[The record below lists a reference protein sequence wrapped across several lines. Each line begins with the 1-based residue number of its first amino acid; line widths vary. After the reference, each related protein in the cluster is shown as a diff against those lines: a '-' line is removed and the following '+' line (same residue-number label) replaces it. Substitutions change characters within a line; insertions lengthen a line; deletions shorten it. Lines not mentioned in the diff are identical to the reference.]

1 MTDKRMDFHL
11 TSSDSHPES
20 GVQYAV
26 NSAMRLLLF
35 ILVLLAPA
43 TGFAQQFIS
52 DSALHAIVQE
62 RVATRRTQGIVVAI
76 LEKGKP
82 PRIAASGISGVS
94 GVPLDG
100 NTVFEIGSITKVFT
114 GSLLADMVAR
124 GEVKLEDPVAKY
136 LPQTVKVPSRNGK
149 QITLLDLATQSSGL
163 PRLPNNMRPADF
175 NNPYADYSV
184 QQLYDFLSSYT
195 LTRDPGEL
203 YEYSNLGVGLL
214 GHVLALR
221 AGKSYEQ
228 ILKERILDPLGMNDT
243 RIELTPSMKQR
254 MAQGFDAQGAP
265 THTWDLPTLAG
276 AGALKSTAND
286 MLKFLAANLDSTST
300 PIGKT
305 LAFAR
310 IPRHDADRPGNS
322 LGLAWHIVDVFGTK
336 ATWHNGGTGGFRTFI
351 GMDDVR
357 HRGVIVLTNSANT
370 PDDIGFHV
378 LEPKVELAA
387 PPGQGKQR
395 KEIAVDPVKLEA
407 LTGVYELAPDFQ
419 LTVTR
424 DGAAL
429 FAQATGQPRF
439 PLFAEAET
447 EFFLK
452 VVEAQISFV
461 KDANGKFSSLVLHQG
476 GANIPGKRVK

>member
-1 MTDKRMDFHL
+1 MKKAF
-11 TSSDSHPES
+11 
-20 GVQYAV
+20 
-26 NSAMRLLLF
+26 LLSL
-35 ILVLLAPA
+35 ILMAPRFA
-43 TGFAQQFIS
+43 GAQQFIT
-52 DSALHAIVQE
+52 DSALRAIVQE
-62 RVATRRTQGIVVAI
+62 RVATKRAMGVVVGVV
-76 LEKGKP
+76 EKGKA
-82 PRIAASGISGVS
+82 PRIQTAGVSGLS

-100 NTVFEIGSITKVFT
+100 NTVFEIGSITKTFT
-114 GSLLADMVAR
+114 GALLADMVAR
-124 GEVKLEDPVAKY
+124 GEVKLEDPVVKY
-136 LPQTVKVPSRNGK
+136 LPKSVRMPMRSGK

-163 PRLPNNMRPADF
+163 PRLPNNMKPADF

-184 QQLYDFLSSYT
+184 QQMYDFLSSYT
-195 LTRDPGEL
+195 LTRDPGAT

-214 GHVLALR
+214 GHVLSLR
-221 AGKSYEQ
+221 AGKPYEQ
-228 ILKERILDPLGMNDT
+228 ILIERILDPLGMNDT
-243 RIELTPSMKQR
+243 RITLTPSMKQR
-254 MAQGFDAQGAP
+254 MAQGFDAQGTP
-265 THTWDLPTLAG
+265 TRTWDLPTLAG

-300 PIGKT
+300 SIGKI
-305 LAFAR
+305 LASAKTA
-310 IPRHDADRPGNS
+310 RHDADRPGNS
-322 LGLAWHIVDVFGTK
+322 IGLAWHIVDVYGTT
-336 ATWHNGGTGGFRTFI
+336 ATWHNGGTAGFRTFI

-395 KEIAVDPVKLEA
+395 KEIVVEAAKLEP
-407 LTGVYELAPDFQ
+407 LTGVYQLAPDFQ

-424 DGAAL
+424 EGPAL
-429 FAQATGQPRF
+429 FAQATGQPKF

-452 VVEAQISFV
+452 VVDAQLSFV
-461 KDANGKFSSLVLHQG
+461 KDANGQFNSIVLHQG